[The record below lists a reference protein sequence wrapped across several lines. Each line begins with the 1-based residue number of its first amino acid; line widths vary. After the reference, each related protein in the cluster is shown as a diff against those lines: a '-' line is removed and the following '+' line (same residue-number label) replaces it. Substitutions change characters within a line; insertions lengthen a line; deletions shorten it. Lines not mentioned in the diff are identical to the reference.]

1 MTELLWSQLLTCT
14 KIYMACGKFNMK
26 AKLKK
31 NAWQTVLI
39 FQNSYNDKNYI
50 LIIWKKKTMKKLWQ
64 LNMFGIYLYISNS

>member
-1 MTELLWSQLLTCT
+1 
-14 KIYMACGKFNMK
+14 MACGKFNMK

-31 NAWQTVLI
+31 NAWQAVLI

>member
-1 MTELLWSQLLTCT
+1 
-14 KIYMACGKFNMK
+14 MACGKFNMK

-50 LIIWKKKTMKKLWQ
+50 LIIWKKNHEKIMAIKHVW
-64 LNMFGIYLYISNS
+64 FIFIYIYLFIYIFIYFKFINTF